1 MAKQKEYLVGV
12 YVRLS
17 NEDARAGES
26 VSIENQ
32 KLMLTKHVKEMGWE
46 LKEIYQ
52 DDGFSG
58 TNQNRPAFQRMLADV
73 KQGFINTI
81 LIKDLS
87 RLGRNYLEVGNLA
100 EVFLPEHGC
109 ELISLNEK
117 LDDLMVFRNWFNE
130 QHCKT
135 TSQKVRASRR
145 ICAENGKF
153 MGAFAPYGFKKNTE
167 NRHQLAV
174 DDNTA
179 PIVRRI
185 FEMRASGM
193 GFRAIASKL
202 NEDGV
207 TSPREYYYQSRHKR
221 NPTRTNSL
229 WNESA
234 LKDLIRNEVYIGNSV
249 QCKKGTVSYKNSRL
263 VSKPQ
268 DEWVRV
274 ENTHEPII
282 SRELWDTVQQFAHKN
297 YRPRRRK
304 DGTTTLF
311 TGLLECEDCGFKLRS
326 TVQHGNYKDGS
337 EYSRIYYNCGNYA
350 RSGKT
355 ACTVHSISEKALV
368 ELVTEHIRNHAL
380 MVESNEE
387 RIIEAILTM
396 QNNESKSYRAA
407 YQSEIAA
414 HKKQVDK
421 LDLLI
426 ENLYNDR
433 VSGVVPEDMFKR
445 YISKYESERV
455 DRLQSVGMLEKRIA
469 AIKQDIGNAETW
481 AKLIKRYT
489 EIETLD
495 SETLVLLID
504 KIIVGEV
511 HVIGKE
517 RVRDISIAY
526 NYVGDLGNLL
536 PNDGGGENNGNAEAT
551 LYSYDGETLPHES
564 GVAV

>member
-1 MAKQKEYLVGV
+1 MANKEHKVGI

-17 NEDARAGES
+17 NEDTRAGES

-32 KLMLTKHVKEMGWE
+32 KLMLTKHVREMGWE
-46 LKEIYQ
+46 LKEIYV

-58 TNQNRPAFQRMLADV
+58 TNQNRPALQRMLADV
-73 KQGFINTI
+73 KQEFINTI

-100 EVFLPEHGC
+100 EIFLPEHGC

-153 MGAFAPYGFKKNTE
+153 MGAFAPYGYKKNPD
-167 NRHQLAV
+167 NRHQLIV
-174 DDNTA
+174 DENIA
-179 PIVRRI
+179 PIIRRV

-193 GFRAIASKL
+193 GFRAIVIKL

-207 TSPREYYYQSRHKR
+207 TSPREYFYQSRHKR

-229 WNESA
+229 WNESS
-234 LKDLIRNEVYIGNSV
+234 LKDIIRNEVYIGNSV
-249 QCKKGTVSYKNSRL
+249 QCKKGTVSYKNSKL
-263 VSKPQ
+263 ISKPE

-282 SRELWDTVQQFAHKN
+282 SLELWNTVQQFTHKN
-297 YRPRRRK
+297 YKPRRSK
-304 DGTTTLF
+304 DGTKTLF
-311 TGLLECEDCGFKLRS
+311 SGLLECADCGFKLRS
-326 TVQHGNYKDGS
+326 TIHRGEYKDGS
-337 EYSRIYYNCGNYA
+337 SYKRVYYVCGNYA

-355 ACTVHSISEKALV
+355 ACTAHSVSENALV
-368 ELVTEHIRNHAL
+368 ELVTEHIRKHAL

-396 QNNESKSYRAA
+396 QSNESKSYRAA
-407 YQSEIAA
+407 YQGEIAA

-421 LDLLI
+421 LELLI

-445 YISKYESERV
+445 YIAKYEAERV
-455 DRLQSVGMLEKRIA
+455 DRLQSVETLEKRIA

-481 AKLIKRYT
+481 VKLIKRYT
-489 EIETLD
+489 EIEELD

-504 KIIVGEV
+504 KVVVGEV
-511 HVIGKE
+511 QVEGKM
-517 RVRDISIAY
+517 RIRDMKVVY
-526 NYVGDLGNLL
+526 NYVGDLDGLL
-536 PNDGGGENNGNAEAT
+536 SD
-551 LYSYDGETLPHES
+551 ES
-564 GVAV
+564 PADIELLSLESEVAV

>member
-1 MAKQKEYLVGV
+1 MAKQKDKKVGI

-17 NEDARAGES
+17 NEDTRAGES

-46 LKEIYQ
+46 LQEIYV

-58 TNQNRPAFQRMLADV
+58 ANQNRPAFQRMLADV
-73 KQGFINTI
+73 RQGFINTI

-153 MGAFAPYGFKKNTE
+153 MGAFAPYGFTKDPE
-167 NRHQLAV
+167 NRHKLAI
-174 DDNTA
+174 DENTA

-185 FEMRASGM
+185 FEMRARGM
-193 GFRAIASKL
+193 GFRAIASEL

-207 TSPREYYYQSRHKR
+207 ISPREYFYQSKHQR
-221 NPTRTNSL
+221 NPTRTNAL
-229 WNESA
+229 WNESS
-234 LKDLIRNEVYIGNSV
+234 LKEIIRNEVYIGNSV
-249 QCKKGTVSYKNSRL
+249 QCKKGTVSYKNNKLIKKST
-263 VSKPQ
+263 

-274 ENTHEPII
+274 ENTHQPII
-282 SRELWDTVQQFAHKN
+282 SLELWDTVQAFTHKN
-297 YRPRRRK
+297 YKPRRRK

-326 TVQHGNYKDGS
+326 MIQHGSYKSGG

-368 ELVTEHIRNHAL
+368 DLATNYIKTHAL
-380 MVESNEE
+380 LVERNEE
-387 RIIEAILTM
+387 RIIEAIVTM
-396 QNNESKSYRAA
+396 QSNESKSYRSA

-414 HKKQVDK
+414 NRKQIDK

-445 YISKYESERV
+445 YIAKYESERV
-455 DRLQSVGMLEKRIA
+455 DRLQSVQTLEKRIA

-481 AKLIKRYT
+481 AKLIKRYA

-511 HVIGKE
+511 QSVGKE
-517 RVRDISIAY
+517 RIRDVKIIY
-526 NYVGDLGNLL
+526 RYVGDLDGLL
-536 PNDGGGENNGNAEAT
+536 SDENPGGETA
-551 LYSYDGETLPHES
+551 DVS
-564 GVAV
+564 GVTV